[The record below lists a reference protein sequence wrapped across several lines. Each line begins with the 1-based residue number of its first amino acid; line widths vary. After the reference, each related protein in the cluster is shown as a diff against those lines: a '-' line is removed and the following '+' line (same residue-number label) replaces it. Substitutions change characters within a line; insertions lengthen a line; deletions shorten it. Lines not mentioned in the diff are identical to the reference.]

1 VSRVQRRHALPLV
14 AVIAAFGAGVFVDGW
29 LRTYGPPRPVQATA
43 TLPGTSAEPAVAAAP
58 RPSAVPAAAPPA
70 GSSISAAAPPVDN
83 SITAAAPALPASD
96 RSPGRLR
103 VPIDGMEIDALK
115 GGFAEVRGGT
125 RGHEAVDI
133 LRPRGTP
140 IHAVTDGAIAK
151 LFFSK
156 AGGITV
162 YQFDTDEKFCYYY
175 AHLERY
181 VDGLHE
187 GQHLVKGEVL
197 GYVGTSGN
205 APANT
210 PHLHFAV
217 FELNEDKQWWK
228 GRPIDPYVV
237 FKERAE

>member
-1 VSRVQRRHALPLV
+1 MSRVQRRHALPLV
-14 AVIAAFGAGVFVDGW
+14 ALIAAFGAGVFVDGW
-29 LRTYGPPRPVQATA
+29 LRTYGPPRPVQTTA
-43 TLPGTSAEPAVAAAP
+43 PVPDTPAAP
-58 RPSAVPAAAPPA
+58 VIAAAPPPA
-70 GSSISAAAPPVDN
+70 ATPAATLPDSSISAAAPPVNN
-83 SITAAAPALPASD
+83 SLTTAAPALPPSD

-103 VPIDGMEIDALK
+103 VPIDGMDIDALK
-115 GGFAEVRGGT
+115 GGFSEVRGGT

-187 GQHLVKGEVL
+187 GQHVAQGEVL

-217 FELNEDKQWWK
+217 FELNEGKKWWQ
-228 GRPIDPYVV
+228 GRPLDPYIV

>member
-14 AVIAAFGAGVFVDGW
+14 ALIAAFGAGVFVDGW

-43 TLPGTSAEPAVAAAP
+43 PVPDTPAAP
-58 RPSAVPAAAPPA
+58 VIAAAPPPA
-70 GSSISAAAPPVDN
+70 ATPAATLPADSSISAAAPPVNN
-83 SITAAAPALPASD
+83 SLTTAAPALPPSD

-103 VPIDGMEIDALK
+103 VPIDGMDIDALK
-115 GGFAEVRGGT
+115 GGFSEVRGGT

-187 GQHLVKGEVL
+187 GQHVAQGEVL

-217 FELNEDKQWWK
+217 FELNDGKKWWQ
-228 GRPIDPYVV
+228 GRPLDPYIV